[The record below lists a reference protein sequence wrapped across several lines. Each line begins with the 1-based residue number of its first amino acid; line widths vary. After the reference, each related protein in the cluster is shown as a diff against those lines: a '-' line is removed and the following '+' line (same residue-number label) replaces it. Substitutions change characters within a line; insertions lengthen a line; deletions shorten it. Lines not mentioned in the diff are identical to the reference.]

1 VVGRRL
7 ALVVVVIVVALF
19 ALPATTTLSAPLL
32 PFCRGLDG
40 EEEPFTRGLVTYNL
54 AADWGSA
61 GGFPARQFGATV
73 NAQLPLGVFLTGTM
87 STSSGR
93 HYNITT
99 GRDDNRD
106 TQVNDRPPGLRRNS
120 GVAAGQ
126 LTFGFNISK
135 AFFFDAASVTTR
147 KNLNVFA
154 NMTNAFNRTNFGNP
168 SGVMTSPAFGR
179 PTSAGDPREIEVGM
193 RYQF

>member
-1 VVGRRL
+1 MNY
-7 ALVVVVIVVALF
+7 
-19 ALPATTTLSAPLL
+19 TLQKVRADSAPGGTGDV
-32 PFCRGLDG
+32 PSDN
-40 EEEPFTRGLVTYNL
+40 YNV
-54 AADWGSA
+54 AADWGYA
-61 GGFPARQFGATV
+61 GGFPRHQFSSTV

-93 HYNITT
+93 RYNITT

-106 TQVNDRPPGLRRNS
+106 TQVNDRPPGAPRNS
-120 GVAAGQ
+120 GRASEQ
-126 LTFGFNISK
+126 RTFGFNISK
-135 AFFFDAASVTTR
+135 AFFFDASTASTR

-168 SGVMTSPAFGR
+168 SGVMTSPNFGK
-179 PTSAGDPREIEVGM
+179 PTSANDPREIEVGM